1 MGDDIAKIKET
12 FINESSDLLDMMEA
26 SLLTLEKEPQNEE
39 AINSLFRSAHTIKGS
54 SGMLGFED
62 IEKFTHL
69 LENVLTRVRNKE
81 LSMNNELID
90 LFLECKDHIANMI
103 NCCVVSES
111 ILDEDLR
118 IKTDALK
125 IKLNKYSSLAEEKI
139 DRQAVEE
146 LRKSG
151 VWHISVKFFEDIF
164 TFGFDPLSFINYLQK
179 LGELKYVFV
188 NQDNLPLLELMNPEK
203 CYLSFEIG
211 LFTDHNKKDI
221 EDVFEFVI
229 DDINLKIIPPE
240 SKVEEYI
247 QIIQDLET
255 QSELIG
261 EILVK
266 AGVITR
272 RELEEA
278 LQTQKVIKEVEGE
291 HKKLGEIIVEEKVA
305 QAPVVDKALDKQKK
319 LIEQKI
325 KETKTIK
332 VDSDK
337 LDSLINMVGELVI
350 ANASILQK
358 SVLIGDK
365 DLQESVS
372 IMNRL
377 IEDIRDRAM
386 QLRMV
391 PVGDSFSKFNR
402 VVRDIS
408 KEFGKEIELEI
419 IGGETEL
426 DRTVIEKINDPLM
439 HLIRNC
445 CDHGIEL
452 PEERER
458 KGKPRKGKVV
468 LKAYNDAGSIVIE
481 VIDDGKGINKNK
493 ILEKA
498 KNMGIININQN
509 LSDKEILNL
518 IFHPGLSTAE
528 NVTKFSGRGVGM
540 DVVKKGIESLRGSID
555 IESKE
560 DVGTR
565 VIIRLPLTLAI
576 IDGFMVTVGET
587 YFIIPLDM
595 VLECVEFNSKLK
607 EESDNKR
614 YINLRGEILPYIR
627 LRDIFRIYDGE
638 MHSNIEFVVIVKH
651 GGEKIGLVVDKL
663 NGEVQTVIKNLGQ
676 LYKNTRH
683 ISGATILGDGS
694 VALILD
700 IQNLISEEIVIC

>member
-1 MGDDIAKIKET
+1 MNDDISKIKET
-12 FINESSDLLDMMEA
+12 FLNESSDLLDMMEA

-54 SGMLGFED
+54 SGMLGFEE

-69 LENVLTRVRNKE
+69 LENVLTKVRNKE
-81 LSMNNELID
+81 LLIDNELID

-103 NCCVVSES
+103 NCCVVSEA

-118 IKTDALK
+118 IKTDTLK
-125 IKLNKYSSLAEEKI
+125 IRLNKYTSQTEEKI
-139 DRQAVEE
+139 DEKVVEE
-146 LRKSG
+146 LSKCG
-151 VWHISVKFFEDIF
+151 VWHISVKFSEDIF

-179 LGELKYVFV
+179 LGEFKYVLV
-188 NQDNLPLLELMNPEK
+188 CKEHLPVLESLNPEK

-211 LFTDHNKKDI
+211 LFTEHKKKDI
-221 EDVFEFVI
+221 ENVFEFVI
-229 DDINLKIIPPE
+229 DDINLKIIPPD
-240 SKVEEYI
+240 SKIEEYI

-255 QSELIG
+255 NSELLG
-261 EILVK
+261 EILVN
-266 AGVITR
+266 AGVITK
-272 RELEEA
+272 RELEQA
-278 LQTQKVIKEVEGE
+278 LQAQKVIKEAEGE
-291 HKKLGEIIVEEKVA
+291 HKKLGEIFVEEKVA
-305 QAPVVDKALDKQKK
+305 HAPVIDKALDKQKK

-325 KETKTIK
+325 KDNRTIK
-332 VDSDK
+332 VDPDK
-337 LDSLINMVGELVI
+337 LDALINMVGELVI
-350 ANASILQK
+350 ANASIVQK

-372 IMNRL
+372 IIARL
-377 IEDIRDRAM
+377 IEDIRDKAM

-391 PVGDSFSKFNR
+391 PVGDTFSKFNR

-408 KEFGKEIELEI
+408 KEFGKEIELRI
-419 IGGETEL
+419 VGGETEL

-445 CDHGIEL
+445 CDHGIEP
-452 PEERER
+452 PEEREK
-458 KGKPRKGKVV
+458 KGKPRKGIVE

-509 LSDKEILNL
+509 LNDKEILNL

-540 DVVKKGIESLRGSID
+540 DVVKKGIESLRGSIE

-560 DVGTR
+560 DEGTR

-595 VLECVEFNSKLK
+595 VLECVEFNNKLK
-607 EESDNKR
+607 EESGNKK

-627 LRDIFRIYDGE
+627 LQEVFGIYNSE
-638 MHSNIEFVVIVKH
+638 MDSNIEYVVIVKY
-651 GGEKIGLVVDKL
+651 GSEKIGLVVDKL

-676 LYKNTRH
+676 LYKNTKH
-683 ISGATILGDGS
+683 ISGATILGDGN

-700 IQNLISEEIVIC
+700 IQNLVSWRLAL